1 MIEGNKVVI
10 KIDLA
15 IYARIAA
22 LKTCYVFQ
30 DKCHTSLEPESESIM
45 KVTLTPKK
53 ESLDLL
59 GIEKQFMD
67 ELIDQQI
74 RVENDKL
81 FSDIRKM
88 IVEQAFKPISFA
100 ELKTKIR
107 K

>member
-1 MIEGNKVVI
+1 MIEGNKIVI

-15 IYARIAA
+15 TYDKIAA

-30 DKCHTSLEPESESIM
+30 DKCHTSLEPESESIV
-45 KVTLTPKK
+45 KVTLIPKK

-59 GIEKQFMD
+59 EIEKQFRD

-81 FSDIRKM
+81 FSYIRKM

>member
-1 MIEGNKVVI
+1 MIKGNKLVI
-10 KIDLA
+10 KIEMS
-15 IYARIAA
+15 IYDKVAA

-30 DKCHTSLEPESESIM
+30 DKCHTSLEPESESIV
-45 KVTLTPKK
+45 KVTLIPKK

-59 GIEKQFMD
+59 EIEKQFRD

-81 FSDIRKM
+81 FSYIRKM